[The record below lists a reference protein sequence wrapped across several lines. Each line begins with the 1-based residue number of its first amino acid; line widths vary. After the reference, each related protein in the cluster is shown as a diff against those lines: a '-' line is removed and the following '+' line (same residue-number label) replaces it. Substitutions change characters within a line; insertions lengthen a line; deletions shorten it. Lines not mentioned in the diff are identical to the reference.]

1 MIDIYYKF
9 ILYILIILAILLSLL
24 IIFDVHKKFFKKE
37 LFTENTVTT
46 KSKNNISEIKGYI
59 EIKAEGNLNNENL
72 ELLKT
77 TNKSTAPPQG
87 EITAPDA
94 PWLKK

>member
-1 MIDIYYKF
+1 MYYHPL
-9 ILYILIILAILLSLL
+9 IGILIFLGAV
-24 IIFDVHKKFFKKE
+24 IFSFFLGKYAFRKY
-37 LFTENTVTT
+37 
-46 KSKNNISEIKGYI
+46 KR
-59 EIKAEGNLNNENL
+59 NLNNENL

-77 TNKSTAPPQG
+77 TNKNVAPPQG

>member
-1 MIDIYYKF
+1 MYYHPL
-9 ILYILIILAILLSLL
+9 IGILIFFGAIILS
-24 IIFDVHKKFFKKE
+24 FFLGKYAY
-37 LFTENTVTT
+37 
-46 KSKNNISEIKGYI
+46 IKY
-59 EIKAEGNLNNENL
+59 KRNLNNENL

-77 TNKSTAPPQG
+77 TNKSAAPPQG

>member
-1 MIDIYYKF
+1 MYYHPL
-9 ILYILIILAILLSLL
+9 IGILIFLGAV
-24 IIFDVHKKFFKKE
+24 IFSFFLGKYAFRKY
-37 LFTENTVTT
+37 
-46 KSKNNISEIKGYI
+46 KR
-59 EIKAEGNLNNENL
+59 NLNSENL

-77 TNKSTAPPQG
+77 ANKSAAPPQG

>member
-1 MIDIYYKF
+1 MYYHPL
-9 ILYILIILAILLSLL
+9 IGILIFLGAV
-24 IIFDVHKKFFKKE
+24 IFSFFLGKYAFRKY
-37 LFTENTVTT
+37 
-46 KSKNNISEIKGYI
+46 KR
-59 EIKAEGNLNNENL
+59 NLNNENL

-77 TNKSTAPPQG
+77 TKKSATPPQG

>member
-1 MIDIYYKF
+1 MYYHPL
-9 ILYILIILAILLSLL
+9 IGILIFLGAV
-24 IIFDVHKKFFKKE
+24 IFSFFLGKYAFRKY
-37 LFTENTVTT
+37 
-46 KSKNNISEIKGYI
+46 KR
-59 EIKAEGNLNNENL
+59 NLNNENL